1 MFLFVSPNKKGIQM
15 KSYDKEVSITVRKY
29 KNGKEVIQLRRLP
42 IAKYGDVKVV
52 TGDEPTEQN
61 FQKYIVN
68 GLSEFLKLTEQDK
81 IPTFKEFAN
90 DTLIIINAS
99 VSDAEIADRKRHLQ
113 NYIYPTF
120 GDTKI
125 DEITSKKIEVWQSIL
140 RSQKG
145 ADYTRRV
152 KYLFKRLLSR
162 AVVHGYISVNPAIGT
177 EDIKGD
183 GKKIRAIYSM
193 EEIALMVQ
201 NSDGWLRVFILVR
214 IYLGVRS
221 HEAIGLK
228 WNDFDFKQGTV
239 KICRGIRFG
248 RFTKAKGKERIVD
261 VPKPLIEALLELQ
274 KTSQSDWVFVSS
286 RGDYWSDC
294 SSITKKHFKPLLEK
308 IGIEYKSFYSLRHSY
323 ATLSL
328 MGGQTLPYVSK
339 QLGHE
344 KVSTTTEY
352 YIKYIAE
359 AGGKEKT
366 EEIFKLN

>member
-1 MFLFVSPNKKGIQM
+1 M

-162 AVVHGYISVNPAIGT
+162 AVVHGYISINPAIGT

-248 RFTKAKGKERIVD
+248 RFTKAKGKERLLD
-261 VPKPLIEALLELQ
+261 VPPTLLNALLELKEQ
-274 KTSQSDWVFVSS
+274 SKSDWVFVSS
-286 RGDYWSDC
+286 RGDYWGDC
-294 SSITKKHFKPLLEK
+294 STINKYHFKPLLEK
-308 IGIEYKSFYSLRHSY
+308 LGIDYKSFYSLRHSY

-328 MGGQTLPYVSK
+328 VGGQPLPYVSQ

-344 KVSTTTEY
+344 KVSTTTEF
-352 YIKYIAE
+352 YIKFVTGI
-359 AGGKEKT
+359 GGAEKT
-366 EEIFKLN
+366 EEIFSSK